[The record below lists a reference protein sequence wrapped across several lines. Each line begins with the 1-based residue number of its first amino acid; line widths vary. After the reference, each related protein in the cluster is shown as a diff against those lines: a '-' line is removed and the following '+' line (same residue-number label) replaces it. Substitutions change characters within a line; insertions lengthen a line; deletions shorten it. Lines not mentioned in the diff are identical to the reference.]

1 LATPNTT
8 ATRPSRVDDM
18 PISWKFETNKD
29 NREKAEVRSQ
39 NAEVV
44 S

>member
-1 LATPNTT
+1 
-8 ATRPSRVDDM
+8 M